1 MVRGPILDR
10 GIFSTS
16 KKDFSIIIETA
27 VSLMV
32 SHIMAWDPCAS
43 SPNITMKACARVVVE
58 ADCHV
63 SPQLAASEVSGRPN
77 GRQPVT
83 SF

>member
-1 MVRGPILDR
+1 MKHYKLVVRGLIPDR

-16 KKDFSIIIETA
+16 RKDFSIIIETT

-32 SHIMAWDPCAS
+32 SHMAWDPCAS
-43 SPNITMKACARVVVE
+43 SPNITMKACARVVVIE

-63 SPQLAASEVSGRPN
+63 SPQLAASEVSWEA
-77 GRQPVT
+77 
-83 SF
+83 

>member
-1 MVRGPILDR
+1 MVKGSIPDR

-16 KKDFSIIIETA
+16 KKDFCIIIETA

-43 SPNITMKACARVVVE
+43 SPNITMKACAQVVVIE

-63 SPQLAASEVSGRPN
+63 SPQLAASEVSWEA
-77 GRQPVT
+77 
-83 SF
+83 